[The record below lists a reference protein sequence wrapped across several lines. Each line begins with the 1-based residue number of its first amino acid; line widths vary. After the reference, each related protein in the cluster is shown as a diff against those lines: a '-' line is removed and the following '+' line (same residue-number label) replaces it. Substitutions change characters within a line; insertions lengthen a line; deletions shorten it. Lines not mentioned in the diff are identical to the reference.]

1 LGIQTPIPSYSHDF
15 PVKFTRED
23 LQALLLKDIGMGVSV
38 IILLIFFFFLLVGYV
53 TFFVSGVF

>member
-15 PVKFTRED
+15 PVKFTREV

-38 IILLIFFFFLLVGYV
+38 IILLMFFFFCWWGM
-53 TFFVSGVF
+53 